1 MMKKYKAKKATLR
14 VVEATLTS
22 DFYND
27 PWIKKIICIGE
38 NKVPYVRKNDGT
50 LKRVYCGSFLCKSK
64 DNGVEIYGGD
74 TFLKLYEEA

>member
-14 VVEATLTS
+14 VVEITLTS

-38 NKVPYVRKNDGT
+38 NKLPYVRKNDLT
-50 LKRVYCGSFLCKSK
+50 LERIYRGDFLSKSK
-64 DNGVEIYGGD
+64 DNGVAIDDGEM
-74 TFLKLYEEA
+74 FARLYEEA